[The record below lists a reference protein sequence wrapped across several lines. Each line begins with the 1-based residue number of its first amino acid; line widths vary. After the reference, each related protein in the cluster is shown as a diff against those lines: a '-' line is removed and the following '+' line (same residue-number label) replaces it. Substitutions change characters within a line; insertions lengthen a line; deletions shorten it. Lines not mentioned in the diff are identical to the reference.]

1 MSGFEQVDRHVVSAV
16 GVRFVRHVGR
26 GSRICAELPEAA
38 PTTPPRIRP
47 NRTARRGRIPAEQFG
62 TDVLLRDPVALY
74 RGLVHHQVV
83 DEAQGQQGKV
93 VAATVDVGAAVRP
106 ARRARTPGRTAGV
119 CQGARSSGVGR
130 SATCPCPTP
139 FSDDSTPQCDRC
151 SARSPQSRP
160 EACPS

>member
-1 MSGFEQVDRHVVSAV
+1 M
-16 GVRFVRHVGR
+16 
-26 GSRICAELPEAA
+26 PEAA

-93 VAATVDVGAAVRP
+93 VAATVDVGAAV
-106 ARRARTPGRTAGV
+106 
-119 CQGARSSGVGR
+119 ARSKGSDTGPNSWSVPRCTQFGSR
-130 SATCPCPTP
+130 SVSHVPVPHP
-139 FSDDSTPQCDRC
+139 FQR
-151 SARSPQSRP
+151 
-160 EACPS
+160 